1 MNQKQDQRQATPAPR
16 AEPLPPGHGN
26 ASVNEPPGSNV
37 GGEATPPPVAE
48 PLVLTSIDPVSIV
61 VGSAAD
67 FALTATGSGFDATC
81 VILFDDEEFPAT
93 GDATTLT
100 ATIPVAAAPAIV
112 DVEVARGEDLSDVL
126 TFEFVAPAG
135 TRSSQKAERKPKK
148 AEPRGKRQK
157 KDKKGKR

>member
-37 GGEATPPPVAE
+37 GGAPTEPLPPE

-67 FALTATGSGFDATC
+67 FLLTVTGSGFDANS
-81 VILFDDEEFPAT
+81 VILFNDEEFAPET
-93 GDATTLT
+93 SDATTMA

-126 TFEFVAPAG
+126 TFEFTAVAG
-135 TRSSQKAERKPKK
+135 RMTKSERKPKK
-148 AEPRGKRQK
+148 EAPGHKRA
-157 KDKKGKR
+157 KKGKR